1 MSRYLIINADD
12 FGYNPQQTRAIDEL
26 FSEGL
31 ISSTSLMSVAPD
43 SKNAAEIAKN
53 KNYPV
58 GIHLTLNSDS
68 DANRWQSLSGAKSL
82 SDGRGLYSD
91 QLGLALHLRRKDVA
105 AELEAQYKFA
115 ESSG

>member
-43 SKNAAEIAKN
+43 AKNAAT
-53 KNYPV
+53 
-58 GIHLTLNSDS
+58 HS
-68 DANRWQSLSGAKSL
+68 
-82 SDGRGLYSD
+82 
-91 QLGLALHLRRKDVA
+91 AL
-105 AELEAQYKFA
+105 
-115 ESSG
+115 

>member
-43 SKNAAEIAKN
+43 AKNAAEIAKN

-68 DANRWQSLSGAKSL
+68 EIFIACCFCGSFCIGGNRHK
-82 SDGRGLYSD
+82 RG
-91 QLGLALHLRRKDVA
+91 
-105 AELEAQYKFA
+105 
-115 ESSG
+115 

>member
-43 SKNAAEIAKN
+43 AKNAAEIAKS

-58 GIHLTLNSDS
+58 
-68 DANRWQSLSGAKSL
+68 
-82 SDGRGLYSD
+82 
-91 QLGLALHLRRKDVA
+91 
-105 AELEAQYKFA
+105 
-115 ESSG
+115 